1 MVNSHFFFLKVL
13 EGLLEITCDW
23 KEDVRH
29 FVHFKVNTHQV
40 QFIIYTL
47 YTVFLYI
54 CVFACAGRNPV
65 RGLVSTVHVGI

>member
-1 MVNSHFFFLKVL
+1 MVNSHVFFLKVL

-40 QFIIYTL
+40 QFIIYSQC
-47 YTVFLYI
+47 FLVHL
-54 CVFACAGRNPV
+54 CVCMYR
-65 RGLVSTVHVGI
+65 